1 MVWIVQLAR
10 SAKRTLDRAP
20 ARDRGRLIEAL
31 AAMADKPFSGDI
43 GRLKNQPATFR
54 RRVGAFRIFFDVDP
68 DRQVVAIVDI
78 RRRTSTTY

>member
-20 ARDRGRLIEAL
+20 ARDRARLIEAL
-31 AAMADKPFSGDI
+31 AAMADNPFGGDI

-68 DRQVVAIVDI
+68 DRQVVAVVDI
-78 RRRTSTTY
+78 RRRTSATY